1 MIKSL
6 NDMILVEKETNNYR
20 EFFSEEGR
28 RHGFLKNPDVVPNT
42 NQVTR
47 SVALFYSQ
55 YHKVT
60 RLSGTGKDKD
70 DFKGSYSNIFKI
82 EDMGEKKNTLM
93 RNRRGGED
101 VEYNPDP
108 S

>member
-1 MIKSL
+1 MIKGFECL
-6 NDMILVEKETNNYR
+6 MLVEKESNHYR

-47 SVALFYSQ
+47 SVTFNYSQ

-60 RLSGTGKDKD
+60 QLSGTGKDKD

-93 RNRRGGED
+93 RNRRGGEN